1 MYPEAKRIDYLKPL
15 GADEM
20 DASAPLDSSDPSDPS
35 GGVFSDGIG
44 SNPSL
49 DIKLKVDTAPRK
61 RHMALSRY
69 GRQQILRAG
78 SCFSMSGDTERLL
91 LTGTLPGSTCK
102 AFRALAENSTI
113 ATKTLTNW
121 LTKHEPGCKWQYVW
135 EFQGRGALHLH
146 LVCEV
151 GKVPGEYI
159 RSHFKDEWNRILST
173 IGALSDTDL
182 RAKTATYSHPAAKT
196 QADVTVCDRE
206 PSRYISKYISK
217 KSTNANGFNRFPP
230 KQWFQVSRALL
241 RELRARTKTY
251 EIEGLSHRQALAFI
265 EEATH
270 NLSSCALAGWR
281 RFQGSVLAW
290 SGHGYQDS
298 FQITDWSDRFMEA
311 TKTLSPTIIIAKHA
325 LTTSKNYPQIRCWL
339 RGCPTGRIEEAM
351 RFGEVS
357 ETEMLMLIESV
368 MEAIATSWTTLN
380 RKYSAAM
387 FMSRSICWWK
397 AKYGYSKWTPEF
409 VDEINKICEAG
420 LTAESV
426 RTKVSSNRF

>member
-15 GADEM
+15 GTDET
-20 DASAPLDSSDPSDPS
+20 DASVPLGSSDPSDPS
-35 GGVFSDGIG
+35 QCVFSDEIG

-49 DIKLKVDTAPRK
+49 DIKSKVDTAQRK

-78 SCFSMSGDTERLL
+78 SCFSMSDDTERLL
-91 LTGTLPGSTCK
+91 LTGTLPGSTYK
-102 AFRALAENSTI
+102 AFQALAENSTVV
-113 ATKTLTNW
+113 TKTLTNW

-151 GKVPGEYI
+151 RKVSGEYV
-159 RSHFKDEWNRILST
+159 RAHFKDEWNRILASV
-173 IGALSDTDL
+173 GALSNTDL
-182 RAKTATYSHPAAKT
+182 YAKTRNYSHSAAKT

-217 KSTNANGFNRFPP
+217 QSTNANGFSRFPP
-230 KQWFQVSRALL
+230 RQWFQVSRALL
-241 RELRARTKTY
+241 RELRARTETY
-251 EIEGLSHRQALAFI
+251 TIEGLSHSQALAFI
-265 EEATH
+265 EEAAH
-270 NLSSCALAGWR
+270 NLSSCAVAGWR

-290 SGHGYQDS
+290 SGYGYEDS

-311 TKTLSPTIIIAKHA
+311 TKALSPTVIIAKHA
-325 LTTSKNYPQIRCWL
+325 LTVSKNYPQIRCWL

-357 ETEMLMLIESV
+357 ETEMLMLIESITD
-368 MEAIATSWTTLN
+368 AIATSWMTLN
-380 RKYSAAM
+380 RKYRAAM
-387 FMSRSICWWK
+387 FLRESISWWQS
-397 AKYGYSKWTPEF
+397 KYGYCKWTPEF
-409 VDEINKICEAG
+409 ISEIDKICEEG
-420 LTAESV
+420 LTA
-426 RTKVSSNRF
+426 